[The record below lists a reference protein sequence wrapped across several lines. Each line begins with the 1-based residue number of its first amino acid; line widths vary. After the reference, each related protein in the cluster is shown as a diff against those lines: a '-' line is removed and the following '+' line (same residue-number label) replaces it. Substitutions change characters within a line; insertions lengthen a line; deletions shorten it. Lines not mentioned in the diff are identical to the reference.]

1 MTFLNLGCGEKPL
14 HAWDPWVNVDSWP
27 GCEPDVCCDV
37 LELPF
42 EDGSA
47 EAVYCG
53 HILEHLTYE
62 DELPRF
68 LREVK
73 RVLGEF
79 GQLCVVGPDYNRAT
93 TNPAWFEMIPQIMH
107 GDEEHPGNQHRW
119 ISTAWK
125 NLLAVREIFPAA
137 HEIDIRAVSS
147 FWPVF
152 DNVGWQFAILTE
164 V

>member
-1 MTFLNLGCGEKPL
+1 MERRLEIGCGPSPRSGYE
-14 HAWDPWVNVDSWP
+14 HNDINP
-27 GCEPDVCCDV
+27 GPDIEHVGPIHD
-37 LELPF
+37 LDFP
-42 EDGSA
+42 DGA
-47 EAVYCG
+47 FVEIFGTGA
-53 HILEHLTYE
+53 IEHLTYE

-68 LREVK
+68 LREVR

-125 NLLAVREIFPAA
+125 NLLAVREVFPAA
-137 HEIDIRAVSS
+137 REIDIRAASV
-147 FWPVF
+147 FWPIF
-152 DNVGWQFAILTE
+152 DRVGWQFAILTE

>member
-1 MTFLNLGCGEKPL
+1 MKLLNTDGEE
-14 HAWDPWVNVDSWP
+14 VES
-27 GCEPDVCCDV
+27 
-37 LELPF
+37 LEELLR
-42 EDGSA
+42 DLDA
-47 EAVYCG
+47 DDRRA
-53 HILEHLTYE
+53 ILEHLTYE

-68 LREVK
+68 LREVR

-125 NLLAVREIFPAA
+125 NLLAVREVFPAA
-137 HEIDIRAVSS
+137 REIDIRAASV
-147 FWPVF
+147 FWPIF
-152 DNVGWQFAILTE
+152 DRVGWQFAILTE